1 MPSLQYADLLRD
13 YLDEG
18 RRVSGVEDRNIQ
30 RQQDF
35 TLDEFNRSN
44 VPTFTEGDIDTMFSG
59 KASDAAEEGN
69 ALFKQARA
77 GLGEAGISGGG
88 HALSTGSEIALR
100 RMGQLTGARRDLRL
114 FKAQADAQDRIN
126 RIRNAFQTGEV
137 LGKAPSILYQDTL
150 GEGVGAALGME
161 GVKAGAA
168 AARDNARAQRRSG
181 TLGLIGSII
190 GAI

>member
-1 MPSLQYADLLRD
+1 MPLQYADLLRD
-13 YLDEG
+13 YMAEG

-30 RQQDF
+30 SQQKF
-35 TLDEFNRSN
+35 ALDEFERSN

-59 KASDAAEEGN
+59 KSADAAQESN
-69 ALFKQARA
+69 ALFRQARA
-77 GLGEAGISGGG
+77 GLGEAGITGGG

-100 RMGQLTGARRDLRL
+100 RMGQLTGARRDLRM

-137 LGKAPSILYQDTL
+137 LGKAPSVLFHDTL

-161 GVKAGAA
+161 GIQAGERAAKAQAK
-168 AARDNARAQRRSG
+168 AQKKSA
-181 TLGLIGSII
+181 TLGLIGEII
-190 GAI
+190 GRI